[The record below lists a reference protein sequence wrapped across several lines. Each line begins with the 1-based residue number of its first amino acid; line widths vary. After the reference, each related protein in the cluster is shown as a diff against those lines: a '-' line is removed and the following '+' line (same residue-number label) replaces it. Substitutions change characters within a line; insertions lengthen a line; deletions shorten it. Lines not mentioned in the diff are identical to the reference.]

1 MRAFNVH
8 SFVPGKTILLAA
20 SMSILACSGNGNS
33 SSDNN
38 NGGGGAG
45 GENGASSSSS
55 SSGGNT
61 SSSSSSSSGVGGGS
75 SSSSSSS
82 SSGTGGSPGMIVEPS
97 NPGAGDVTFT
107 VRADNDV
114 HAISPLIYG
123 VNQVRDLDV
132 QQRGAGLVRMGGNR
146 LTAYN
151 WENNA
156 SNAGTDYL
164 NQSDGYL
171 VMNIPNGDKPG
182 EAVRVPAAN
191 ALAKGAAFLA
201 TVPICGYVA
210 ADKNG
215 GGDVNQTPN
224 YLQTRFRKTVA
235 RKNGTFSQT
244 PDLGDDSVYQDEFV
258 AFLKTSF
265 PAAFNGSQA
274 QFLFSLDNEP
284 DLWSSTHPRIHP
296 NPVGYAELVQ
306 KDVDFAKAVKDVAPN
321 AIVTGFV
328 SYGYN
333 GYVTLQNAP
342 DQNGNFIDY
351 WLDAMKMAETQAG
364 KRVVD
369 VLDLHWYPE
378 AKGNGQRIT
387 GDDTSAGSVQARSQ
401 APRSLWDPT
410 YKEDSWIANDY
421 LNGPIAL
428 IPWLKAKIDAHYPG
442 TKIGFTEYWYGGGA
456 HISGALAAA
465 DVLGIFGREDVF
477 LANMWELNNNVD
489 MAYAALRAYTSYD
502 GQGAHF
508 GDTSVRATSSDVAK
522 ASVYASIDAQNA
534 GRMVLVAINK
544 TTGTVKASMQLAAY
558 GDYKTADIWQL
569 AGTQAN
575 LVSAASISAAATN
588 GFIYDMPALS
598 VSVIVPRP

>member
-1 MRAFNVH
+1 
-8 SFVPGKTILLAA
+8 
-20 SMSILACSGNGNS
+20 
-33 SSDNN
+33 
-38 NGGGGAG
+38 
-45 GENGASSSSS
+45 
-55 SSGGNT
+55 
-61 SSSSSSSSGVGGGS
+61 
-75 SSSSSSS
+75 
-82 SSGTGGSPGMIVEPS
+82 MITEPA
-97 NPGAGDVTFT
+97 NPGPGDVTFT

-123 VNQVRDLDV
+123 INQVRDLDV
-132 QQRGAGLVRMGGNR
+132 KQRGTSLVRMGGNR

-164 NQSDGYL
+164 NQNDDYL
-171 VMNIPNGDKPG
+171 MMGLPNGNAPG
-182 EAVRVPAAN
+182 EAVRARAAT
-191 ALAKGAAFLA
+191 ALGKGSAFLA

-224 YLQTRFRKTVA
+224 YLQNRFRKSVA

-244 PDLGDDSVYQDEFV
+244 PDLNDDSVYQDEFV
-258 AFLKTSF
+258 AFLKTAF

-296 NPVGYAELVQ
+296 NAVGYAELVQ
-306 KDVDFAKAVKDVAPN
+306 KNIDFGRAVKDVAPN
-321 AIVTGFV
+321 ALVTGFV
-328 SYGYN
+328 SYGYS
-333 GYVTLQNAP
+333 GYVNLQNAP
-342 DQNGNFIDY
+342 DQMGNFIDY
-351 WLDAMKMAETQAG
+351 WLDAMKNAEAQAG

-378 AKGNGQRIT
+378 ARGNGQRII
-387 GDDTSAGSVQARSQ
+387 GDDTASGSVQARAQ

-428 IPWLKAKIDAHYPG
+428 IPWLKTKINAHYPG

-456 HISGALAAA
+456 HISGALAEA
-465 DVLGIFGREDVF
+465 DVLGIFGREGVF

-489 MAYAALRAYTSYD
+489 MAYAALRAFTSYD

-508 GDTSVRATSSDVAK
+508 GDTSVRANSSDVAK
-522 ASVYASIDAQNA
+522 ASVYASIDAQNE

-544 TTGTVKASMQLAAY
+544 TTGQLRASMQLAAY
-558 GDYKTADIWQL
+558 GDYKTAEIWQL
-569 AGTQAN
+569 TNAQPS
-575 LVSAASISAAATN
+575 LVSAAAISASATN
-588 GFIYDMPALS
+588 GFVYDMPALS
-598 VSVIVPRP
+598 VSVIVPKL